1 MIDQKNAIRNLQE
14 YLRGISYYDKDIPP
28 VPIDGIYDSATKNA
42 VKAYQRKY
50 GLTPNGIVE
59 KKTWDSIYRTY
70 KRHRADYAAPLGIF
84 PYPNMPPDF
93 LIYENESS
101 DLVMIIQIMLNT
113 LRIGYDD
120 LGDFSVNGTLDKE
133 SMYAIKEFQRL
144 NFLPQ
149 TGLVDAA
156 TWNSLAA
163 GYNKYIK
170 VN

>member
-1 MIDQKNAIRNLQE
+1 MSSAIALNINAALT
-14 YLRGISYYDKDIPP
+14 LR
-28 VPIDGIYDSATKNA
+28 
-42 VKAYQRKY
+42 
-50 GLTPNGIVE
+50 
-59 KKTWDSIYRTY
+59 KKTENFSFLLRKKTI
-70 KRHRADYAAPLGIF
+70 
-84 PYPNMPPDF
+84 DF
-93 LIYENESS
+93 
-101 DLVMIIQIMLNT
+101 VMIIQIMLNT
-113 LRIGYDD
+113 LRIAYDD

-149 TGLVDAA
+149 TGLVDVA

>member
-1 MIDQKNAIRNLQE
+1 
-14 YLRGISYYDKDIPP
+14 
-28 VPIDGIYDSATKNA
+28 
-42 VKAYQRKY
+42 
-50 GLTPNGIVE
+50 
-59 KKTWDSIYRTY
+59 
-70 KRHRADYAAPLGIF
+70 
-84 PYPNMPPDF
+84 MPPDF